1 MRSLTLNT
9 GSDLGSVGRSIETWV
24 RDLLSRPFRMRV
36 YTVATLPAA
45 ADWVNAAVICS
56 NESGGRTIVTSDGT
70 NWRRVKDGAVAS

>member
-1 MRSLTLNT
+1 
-9 GSDLGSVGRSIETWV
+9 
-24 RDLLSRPFRMRV
+24 MRV